1 MRKFEG
7 TINGKNYT
15 NENDFINALAEAE
28 VNDTC
33 DMIVSYKYVS
43 VPSAM
48 DCVKCDTDVKDN
60 KNVIESKNI
69 VSEREYVKSIT
80 NKSDVVLDDN
90 LINKLKFADNK
101 NDIKNVVGK
110 KIADFDNRIEDNLL
124 HINELKLDYKKLD
137 EKIKLINSQI
147 KTLDDAN
154 NNYYLQKEY
163 YSNIK
168 NLIDV
173 PDSTTKVKEASGCS
187 CGCNRIECEC
197 EDCKC
202 DNTNK
207 TLKDLYGMTSEELA
221 KYFKNHNMYNLADLV
236 EFFIKKS

>member
-7 TINGKNYT
+7 TINGKIYT
-15 NENDFINALAEAE
+15 NESDFVKDLAEAGL
-28 VNDTC
+28 NDTC
-33 DMIVSYKYVS
+33 DISVSYKYVS
-43 VPSAM
+43 VPGVT
-48 DCVKCDTDVKDN
+48 DCVKCDNNVEDN
-60 KNVIESKNI
+60 KNVIESDKI
-69 VSEREYVKSIT
+69 VYERDYVKNIT
-80 NKSDVVLDDN
+80 NKNDVVLDDN

-101 NDIKNVVGK
+101 SDIKNVVCN
-110 KIADFDNRIEDNLL
+110 KIVGLDNKIEDNLL

-168 NLIDV
+168 NLIDT

-187 CGCNRIECEC
+187 CGCNRSECE
-197 EDCKC
+197 ECKC
-202 DNTNK
+202 NNK
-207 TLKDLYGMTSEELA
+207 NKELTLKDIYDMTPEELA
-221 KYFKNHNMYNLADLV
+221 KYFKNYKMYNLADLV
-236 EFFIKKS
+236 DFFIKKS

>member
-7 TINGKNYT
+7 TINGKIYT
-15 NENDFINALAEAE
+15 NVSEFVKDLAEAE
-28 VNDTC
+28 LNNTC
-33 DMIVSYKYVS
+33 DMSVTYKYVS

-48 DCVKCDTDVKDN
+48 DCVKCDNSVKDN
-60 KNVIESKNI
+60 KNAIESDKI
-69 VSEREYVKSIT
+69 VSERDYVKNIT
-80 NKSDVVLDDN
+80 NKNDVILDDN

-101 NDIKNVVGK
+101 SDINNVVCK
-110 KIADFDNRIEDNLL
+110 KIADFDNKIEDNLL

-168 NLIDV
+168 KLVDT
-173 PDSTTKVKEASGCS
+173 PDNTTKVKESSRCS
-187 CGCNRIECEC
+187 CGCNRSECEECEC
-197 EDCKC
+197 
-202 DNTNK
+202 DNENK
-207 TLKDLYGMTSEELA
+207 SLTLKDIYGMTPEELA
-221 KYFKNHNMYNLADLV
+221 KYFKNYNMYNLADLV
-236 EFFIKKS
+236 DFFIKKS